1 MKRAMFFL
9 VAAPIVLA
17 ASGMATAACKGGPE
31 AGDAGGDDLGSLEK
45 SSGSE
50 DCIAKGEH
58 EDAACPEDGG
68 AGD

>member
-17 ASGMATAACKGGPE
+17 ASGMATTACKGGPDD
-31 AGDAGGDDLGSLEK
+31 GDAGGDLGSLDK

-50 DCIAKGEH
+50 DCIDKGEH